1 MHQHSQLSRNHPER
15 NGGGCASDKM
25 VLFQIIMKYI
35 DIPDF
40 IRTYITKRAESLFAK
55 DIENNKELLSERI
68 GGKSVL
74 VIGGAGTIGSSY
86 IEAVLRFRPKR
97 LYVVDINENGLTELT
112 RHLRSKTNQYVPD
125 DYKTYPMSF
134 GDEVFKKM
142 FLNEGPFEIVAN
154 FAAHKHVRSEKDKY
168 SIEAMIENNVFKAK
182 AFLDLLLQH
191 KPERFFCVSTDK
203 AANPVNVMGASKK
216 LMEEVIMAYS
226 DQLHIS
232 TARFANVAF
241 SNGSLLAGYIERL
254 MKRQPL
260 SCPSD
265 VKRFF
270 VSPEES
276 GQICMLACM
285 LGESGDILF
294 PKLEEE
300 EMAYFRDITED
311 FFKVMERQ
319 TDQCASEEE
328 AKQKAAVALPQH
340 PYPVYY
346 FSSDTSGEK
355 LYEEFYTEYD
365 ELDMT
370 SFNGLGVVKNAK
382 KEPLSKINQ
391 TIDDLKQLMNS
402 GEYDKA
408 DIVNLLKSC
417 IPNFEHIETG
427 KSLDQKM

>member
-1 MHQHSQLSRNHPER
+1 M
-15 NGGGCASDKM
+15 
-25 VLFQIIMKYI
+25 IYI
-35 DIPDF
+35 DIPEF
-40 IRTYITKRAESLFAK
+40 IKEYITKRPESLFLK
-55 DIENNKELLSERI
+55 DIENNRALLSERI
-68 GGKSVL
+68 DGKSVL

-86 IEAVLRFRPKR
+86 IEAVLQFRPKR
-97 LYVVDINENGLTELT
+97 LYVVDTNENGLTELT
-112 RHLRSKTNQYVPD
+112 RYLRSKPDQYIPD

-134 GDEVFKKM
+134 GDEVFEKM
-142 FLNEGPFEIVAN
+142 FVNEGPFEIVAN

-182 AFLDLLLQH
+182 AFLDLLLEH

-226 DQLHIS
+226 DRLHIA

-241 SNGSLLAGYIERL
+241 SNGSLLAGYMERL
-254 MKRQPL
+254 MKKQPL

-294 PKLEEE
+294 PKLDEA
-300 EMAYFRDITED
+300 EMTYFRDITED
-311 FFKVMERQ
+311 FFKAMGRQ
-319 TDQCASEEE
+319 TGQCGSEEE
-328 AKQKAAVALPQH
+328 AKRKAATVSPH
-340 PYPVYY
+340 DPYPVYY

-355 LYEEFYTEYD
+355 LYEEFYTEND
-365 ELDMT
+365 ELDMA
-370 SFNGLGVVKNAK
+370 SFCGLGVVKNAK
-382 KEPLSKINQ
+382 KEPLSKVNR
-391 TIDDLKQLMNS
+391 TLDELKQLMNS
-402 GEYDKA
+402 GDYDKA
-408 DIVNLLKSC
+408 DIVNLLMSY